1 MAQYPPIDYLKGWA
15 PIETHTDE
23 EWDAIAQQ
31 TIDESRVP
39 DGDVDSMAQ
48 ALKASAAR
56 EQQLRSDFVAGW
68 GAIEAE
74 AFAMNAEYSAG
85 TGGRS

>member
-23 EWDAIAQQ
+23 EWEAIAQQ
-31 TIDESRVP
+31 TIAESRVP
-39 DGDVDSMAQ
+39 DGDVRSMAQ

-56 EQQLRSDFVAGW
+56 ERQLRSDFVAGW
-68 GAIEAE
+68 GAIEAD
-74 AFAMNAEYSAG
+74 AFAMNAAHSAG
-85 TGGRS
+85 KAGGS